1 MIPGQAEGQQGIMFP
16 PEQTTA
22 AELNR
27 LSEQPQQQAPVVTPE
42 PTQAELE
49 AAGQQTLPLPTAN
62 VAETTQALA
71 TPETEQTAIGQ
82 QLLQAANNRI
92 QEQQNQLAE
101 QQRLRA
107 EEAARAQRQ
116 QEFDLAEQQRLNEQ
130 IAQLENARVE
140 QILKE
145 NERLTQEVEE
155 RKAREQAQ
163 IPIPQRQP
171 RQLSLPGMAV
181 PYSARRQALRRGA
194 AATPVVAEPTA
205 AELEQ
210 AGQMTLPFP
219 EAPAPEIAPLV
230 ERMLANNIPMQNI
243 QEYVDDF
250 QAAIANNDLAEQDNI
265 IAEMEGVVE
274 SFNRPQKAVSKTSS
288 RRNRSAYNRAVL
300 TGQTPLERVGRG
312 QEETRVDPETGEEFT
327 VISYP
332 PLPTPQRRTDAV
344 QERSAEE
351 VDVRQ
356 QTRPSG
362 TVRVGDTQR
371 SEAAEQNRA
380 KSASEKRQLARQR
393 RIKKKNNERFGKLAK
408 KIAVNK
414 LRNQK
419 LV

>member
-1 MIPGQAEGQQGIMFP
+1 MLRLSRPTPAVTPVSGPPDFVAGAQGTRAGEPLDTVVQTNQQMIPGQAEGQQGIMFP

-27 LSEQPQQQAPVVTPE
+27 LSEQQQQQAPVVTPE

-181 PYSARRQALRRGA
+181 PYSARRQALRR
-194 AATPVVAEPTA
+194 VQ
-205 AELEQ
+205 LQ
-210 AGQMTLPFP
+210 HL
-219 EAPAPEIAPLV
+219 L
-230 ERMLANNIPMQNI
+230 LQN
-243 QEYVDDF
+243 
-250 QAAIANNDLAEQDNI
+250 LLLL
-265 IAEMEGVVE
+265 
-274 SFNRPQKAVSKTSS
+274 S
-288 RRNRSAYNRAVL
+288 
-300 TGQTPLERVGRG
+300 
-312 QEETRVDPETGEEFT
+312 
-327 VISYP
+327 
-332 PLPTPQRRTDAV
+332 
-344 QERSAEE
+344 
-351 VDVRQ
+351 
-356 QTRPSG
+356 
-362 TVRVGDTQR
+362 
-371 SEAAEQNRA
+371 
-380 KSASEKRQLARQR
+380 
-393 RIKKKNNERFGKLAK
+393 
-408 KIAVNK
+408 
-414 LRNQK
+414 
-419 LV
+419 

>member
-1 MIPGQAEGQQGIMFP
+1 M
-16 PEQTTA
+16 
-22 AELNR
+22 
-27 LSEQPQQQAPVVTPE
+27 VTPE

-171 RQLSLPGMAV
+171 RQLSLPGMGKF
-181 PYSARRQALRRGA
+181 YSARRQALRRCGIA
-194 AATPVVAEPTA
+194 APVVAEPTV

-210 AGQMTLPFP
+210 AGQMTQYSEP
-219 EAPAPEIAPLV
+219 PASEIAPLV
-230 ERMLANNIPMQNI
+230 ERMLADGIPIQNI
-243 QEYVDDF
+243 QEYIDDF
-250 QAAIANNDLAEQDNI
+250 QAAIDNNDLVEQDNI
-265 IAEMEGVVE
+265 IAEMEG
-274 SFNRPQKAVSKTSS
+274 SCRKF
-288 RRNRSAYNRAVL
+288 
-300 TGQTPLERVGRG
+300 
-312 QEETRVDPETGEEFT
+312 
-327 VISYP
+327 
-332 PLPTPQRRTDAV
+332 
-344 QERSAEE
+344 
-351 VDVRQ
+351 
-356 QTRPSG
+356 
-362 TVRVGDTQR
+362 
-371 SEAAEQNRA
+371 
-380 KSASEKRQLARQR
+380 
-393 RIKKKNNERFGKLAK
+393 
-408 KIAVNK
+408 
-414 LRNQK
+414 
-419 LV
+419 